1 MRLIVLI
8 SIFLSGIAFAQKDI
22 FSFEGTI
29 TNRTSDSML
38 IQNNKGFKKYIPI
51 NDKQLFSADFSLEEG
66 MYYCSIKRN
75 FALLYLRNGMKIE
88 VKADEKNFDATF
100 SISGDLSVENTFVK
114 QQFNTDNKLEENEKA
129 PADMLQI
136 MSERLKFVKDN
147 LTESKFDAQFK
158 KVYLESYEAGMKGN
172 VAYYENLLK
181 AVELHGKPSP
191 DFNFENHKGGL
202 SKLADFKGKYIYVD
216 VWATWCGPCKAEIPS
231 LKKVEEAFHDSNIAF
246 VSISVDKAKD
256 HDKWKEFVNEKGLTG
271 VQLFADKDWS
281 SDFVTGYFVKGIPR
295 FILIDPNGL
304 VLNANAPRPSDPALI
319 ELLKGLK

>member
-1 MRLIVLI
+1 MKFLVSI
-8 SIFLSGIAFAQKDI
+8 SLFISGYTLAQT
-22 FSFEGTI
+22 SVQFEAAI
-29 TNRTSDSML
+29 ENRTSDSVL
-38 IQNNKGFKKYIPI
+38 IQNNKGFKKYIVI
-51 NDKQLFSADFSLEEG
+51 NDKNLFTADFSVEQG
-66 MYYCSIKRN
+66 MYYFSIKRN
-75 FALLYLRNGMKIE
+75 FSMLFLRNGMKVS
-88 VKADEKNFDATF
+88 VKANEQDFDKSMQF
-100 SISGDLSVENTFVK
+100 SGDLAQENSFVK
-114 QQFNTDNKLEENEKA
+114 EQFITDNALEENEKA
-129 PADMLQI
+129 PNEMLK
-136 MSERLKFVKDN
+136 MFNERLQFIQSN
-147 LTESKFDAQFK
+147 LQANTFDTVFK
-158 KVYLESYEAGMKGN
+158 RVYLANYEAGMKGN

-202 SKLADFKGKYIYVD
+202 SQLADFKGKYIYVD